1 MSTNIMD
8 EIEQLRE
15 FFDATKMSEDPIQ
28 LDECTT
34 ITSPADFVAGHLEYA
49 EANFRSRSCRPYV
62 DRLHRLRQIID
73 QPKP

>member
-1 MSTNIMD
+1 MNLLS

-15 FFDATKMSEDPIQ
+15 FFDTQELPQEPIQ

-49 EANFRSRSCRPYV
+49 EANHMSRSCRPYV

-73 QPKP
+73 QPKS

>member
-1 MSTNIMD
+1 MNILT

-15 FFDATKMSEDPIQ
+15 FFDTIEISEEPIK

-49 EANFRSRSCRPYV
+49 EANYRSAHCKPYV
-62 DRLHRLRQIID
+62 DRLHRLRQILEE
-73 QPKP
+73 PKP